1 MPGLPDRRQYDC
13 SRKSLNGCT
22 SAVLAGP
29 FLTVSAVWTIAEIL
43 NGFMAIPNL
52 IALLVLNGVVATE
65 TKSFFARLKDDPTL
79 NKIK

>member
-1 MPGLPDRRQYDC
+1 MTAQKVFKWLYV
-13 SRKSLNGCT
+13 L
-22 SAVLAGP
+22 AVLAGP

-79 NKIK
+79 IK